1 MGKGNFFKK
10 NIKKRKKE
18 RKERSIKQR
27 ILEQK
32 KKVEEKLHHVV
43 EVVTEIEKSPEPVVE
58 KPEVKPERVVS
69 ESVVLDTN
77 VIIDS
82 WNGKYVDAMH
92 QLLKKPNVKIM
103 LTDTALGES
112 SRKLGSDKNTIFE
125 FVKKTFG
132 DYRVEKIETDQLI
145 LDHASEM
152 EKKYP
157 EKLHRPDSIIF
168 GVAKMYDADLITN
181 DNAIKECC
189 AEEKINAFDHRLVK
203 VVEVKKTVT
212 PRPSSPK
219 KTFYDKDEKE
229 ISADEYARLKE
240 VEESP
245 EPVVEKPVEETKVNY
260 LIFDESIISY
270 IMLDNRQVIEGIQ
283 KFSEKEIKF
292 LTFDAVI
299 NFFIENERVTFNRIL
314 TFDQVVNK
322 LKQIGDFQYYG
333 FDEDSAVGQR
343 ANALFEAEKYID
355 DSDILE
361 EKKLSKTDCILIE
374 LLIDKSV
381 ILVTNNAL
389 LKKATTQEAKE
400 RNVTVKIF
408 DPLEL

>member
-18 RKERSIKQR
+18 RKDRSIKQR

-43 EVVTEIEKSPEPVVE
+43 EVVSENQNSLESEPVVE
-58 KPEVKPERVVS
+58 KPVEEVK
-69 ESVVLDTN
+69 
-77 VIIDS
+77 
-82 WNGKYVDAMH
+82 
-92 QLLKKPNVKIM
+92 
-103 LTDTALGES
+103 
-112 SRKLGSDKNTIFE
+112 
-125 FVKKTFG
+125 
-132 DYRVEKIETDQLI
+132 
-145 LDHASEM
+145 
-152 EKKYP
+152 
-157 EKLHRPDSIIF
+157 
-168 GVAKMYDADLITN
+168 
-181 DNAIKECC
+181 
-189 AEEKINAFDHRLVK
+189 
-203 VVEVKKTVT
+203 
-212 PRPSSPK
+212 
-219 KTFYDKDEKE
+219 
-229 ISADEYARLKE
+229 
-240 VEESP
+240 P
-245 EPVVEKPVEETKVNY
+245 EPVVEKPVEETKMY
-260 LIFDESIISY
+260 HLIFDQSIISY
-270 IMLDNRQVIEGIQ
+270 IMLDNREVIEGLQ

-299 NFFIENERVTFNRIL
+299 NFFIENERVTYNRIL
-314 TFDQVVNK
+314 TFDQVVDK

-333 FDEDSAVGQR
+333 FDEDSAIWQR

-361 EKKLSKTDCILIE
+361 EEKLSKTDCILIE

>member
-18 RKERSIKQR
+18 RKERGIKQK

-43 EVVTEIEKSPEPVVE
+43 EIVSENQNSSEPELVVE
-58 KPEVKPERVVS
+58 KPVEEVK
-69 ESVVLDTN
+69 
-77 VIIDS
+77 
-82 WNGKYVDAMH
+82 
-92 QLLKKPNVKIM
+92 
-103 LTDTALGES
+103 
-112 SRKLGSDKNTIFE
+112 
-125 FVKKTFG
+125 
-132 DYRVEKIETDQLI
+132 
-145 LDHASEM
+145 
-152 EKKYP
+152 
-157 EKLHRPDSIIF
+157 
-168 GVAKMYDADLITN
+168 
-181 DNAIKECC
+181 
-189 AEEKINAFDHRLVK
+189 
-203 VVEVKKTVT
+203 
-212 PRPSSPK
+212 
-219 KTFYDKDEKE
+219 
-229 ISADEYARLKE
+229 
-240 VEESP
+240 P

-355 DSDILE
+355 NSDILE
-361 EKKLSKTDCILIE
+361 EKKLSKTDCVLIE

-381 ILVTNNAL
+381 TLVTNSAL
-389 LKKATTQEAKE
+389 LKKATMQEAKE